1 MIKFGT
7 GGWRAFI
14 GEEFTKKNVQLLSQA
29 IANLMKNEKCDGS
42 GFVVGYDNR
51 FLSDKAAKWVSEVM
65 AGNGIKVFIVEKS
78 APTPLIMFTVNS
90 LDTYYGTAITAS
102 HNPADYN
109 GLKIFT
115 RGGRDAKEDVTRRLE
130 EIIETITIDDVK
142 LVDRKS
148 VV

>member
-78 APTPLIMFTVNS
+78 APTPLIMFTV
-90 LDTYYGTAITAS
+90 
-102 HNPADYN
+102 
-109 GLKIFT
+109 K
-115 RGGRDAKEDVTRRLE
+115 
-130 EIIETITIDDVK
+130 
-142 LVDRKS
+142 DRKS